1 MIGGFRSRS
10 LHGGYEPKGHGS
22 SFTPPIHQ
30 TTAIRVAAADHAAKL
45 YAMEADGDVYSRI
58 SNPTI
63 RTLVSHP
70 ANTTHTQRSE
80 AELEAAG
87 VTPDL
92 IRLSV
97 GLEEPDDITADLDA
111 AIEGATP

>member
-10 LHGGYEPKGHGS
+10 LHGGYEPERHGS

-30 TTAIRVAAADHAAKL
+30 TTAIRVAAADHAAKR

-58 SNPTI
+58 SNPTT

-70 ANTTHTQRSE
+70 ASTAHAQLSE
-80 AELEAAG
+80 AKFEAAG
-87 VTPDL
+87 VRPA
-92 IRLSV
+92 LSRFSV
-97 GLEEPDDITADLDA
+97 RLEEPEDTTADVA
-111 AIEGATP
+111 AAVEGGTV